1 MSTKRSVRKR
11 PRPRAA
17 GPEILGPGEVPVQVT
32 INGTPYRAALE
43 PCVTLLDAMRE
54 VWGLTGAKR
63 VCDRGTCGACTVL
76 LDGKRVYACSLL
88 AIDVQDQPIT
98 TIESLDTNGTLDPVQ
113 QAFVDNDAL
122 QCGYCTAGFVMSC
135 KGYLIENPDPA
146 PEEIDR
152 GLGGNICRCGTY
164 IGIRAAVLQA
174 AHALQKLQPTRGK
187 NKESATV
194 AKGRARGHGKL

>member
-1 MSTKRSVRKR
+1 MSTKRSVRRR
-11 PRPRAA
+11 PRRLASVPD
-17 GPEILGPGEVPVQVT
+17 ILGPGEVPVQVT
-32 INGTPYRAALE
+32 INGTPHSATLE
-43 PCVTLLDAMRE
+43 PCATLLDAMRE

-88 AIDVQDQPIT
+88 AIDVQDHAIT
-98 TIESLDTNGTLDPVQ
+98 TIESLDTNGSLDPVQ

-122 QCGYCTAGFVMSC
+122 QCGFCTAGFVMSC

-146 PEEIDR
+146 PDEIDR

-174 AHALQKLQPTRGK
+174 AAALKKLQSPRGK
-187 NKESATV
+187 KKVATV
-194 AKGRARGHGKL
+194 ATRRARRHGKL